1 MYTRSKSS
9 RGEIGTLHLPGL
21 RLLRLPS
28 ARLVQEELQ
37 CGNTC
42 LVCCNESLLKPG
54 GLGRPIA
61 VNPRRLV
68 LHARHRLGPLG
79 WPRGRLQ

>member
-28 ARLVQEELQ
+28 ARLVQKELK
-37 CGNTC
+37 
-42 LVCCNESLLKPG
+42 LRG
-54 GLGRPIA
+54 GASVAI
-61 VNPRRLV
+61 
-68 LHARHRLGPLG
+68 HASCVVMRAS
-79 WPRGRLQ
+79 